1 MDARNDNARN
11 INYKCIIRHS
21 DGSEEELS
29 ENLTYEELMDFL
41 KNYEGENGTINIKT
55 STSGY
60 SQEDIQRDE
69 ESLAESDEH
78 NDEKPLPDYK
88 SSLED
93 DSESSE
99 DDLDLKDDMEDEV
112 DEDYDEEPEEEL
124 SANSLVTYS
133 DWDDDERC
141 PMCGSTDIDDLER
154 GTLVGSIT
162 GGVLGFSRRRVVKS
176 FLPDFAS
183 RGVGGVIGYAVGY
196 AAGKVL
202 DKKVLNNR
210 KCAHCGYEWHEDEDI
225 F

>member
-41 KNYEGENGTINIKT
+41 KNYEGENGTVNIEG
-55 STSGY
+55 STSEC

-69 ESLAESDEH
+69 ESAEESHDY
-78 NDEKPLPDYK
+78 NDEETD
-88 SSLED
+88 EA
-93 DSESSE
+93 SENE
-99 DDLDLKDDMEDEV
+99 
-112 DEDYDEEPEEEL
+112 YD
-124 SANSLVTYS
+124 
-133 DWDDDERC
+133 DWDEDERC
-141 PMCGSTDIDDLER
+141 PMCGSTDIDELER
-154 GTLVGSIT
+154 GKVIGSVT
-162 GGVLGFSRRRVVKS
+162 GGALGFTRKGVIRS
-176 FLPDFAS
+176 FLPNIVAH
-183 RGVGGVIGYAVGY
+183 GVGGVIGYAVGY